1 MIGVDLMFNGD
12 ALIVMGIRLKM
23 RYNYI
28 IIMHLICGS
37 ICNDFLIQLKFQIC
51 IT

>member
-23 RYNYI
+23 RYNYTYYNYAFNLWI
-28 IIMHLICGS
+28 HL
-37 ICNDFLIQLKFQIC
+37 Q
-51 IT
+51 